1 MKATHT
7 NIKISI
13 LESMV
18 FLFLVGI
25 LSETQVFQKMQKDVC
40 S

>member
-7 NIKISI
+7 NIRISI